1 MQGEESTVNAT
12 GSSNQPRNSQNFLY
26 PLNYLEKKL
35 VSDRVTFSLHR
46 SLPTNRPHRPA
57 DCLLQASH
65 RKKQYSSPHRHYLFV
80 VFE

>member
-26 PLNYLEKKL
+26 PHDYLEKKL

-46 SLPTNRPHRPA
+46 SLPTNRTHRPA
-57 DCLLQASH
+57 DCLLQV
-65 RKKQYSSPHRHYLFV
+65 KKYSSPHRHYLFV